1 MLIVANWKMNP
12 DTAEEAGNI
21 ARAIKKNSKN
31 FGKTKVVLCPPFTF
45 LNEVSNIISGSK
57 VSLGA
62 QDVFIGSGLSHTGEI
77 SSEILKNLGAKYIIV
92 GHSEM
97 RGNGYTDEIVE
108 KKLLG
113 AVEEGFKV
121 ILCVGEKERSEHG
134 EQFEFIKSELHSA
147 LSNFPKK
154 LIKNL
159 VIAYEPIWAIGK
171 SEAMK
176 GEEIYEINIFIKR
189 VVSDILKIKD
199 ADDIKV
205 LYGGSVTENNAKEI
219 TEKGKIDGLLIGRES
234 LKVENFLELIKEI

>member
-21 ARAIKKNSKN
+21 ASAIKKNSKN

-57 VSLGA
+57 VY
-62 QDVFIGSGLSHTGEI
+62 
-77 SSEILKNLGAKYIIV
+77 LGAKYIIV

-176 GEEIYEINIFIKR
+176 GEEIYEIIKINIFIKR